1 MSLNHHRNLG
11 GKGLPPT
18 PCTEEE
24 TEAQRRPK
32 TDPQQRKS
40 RESST
45 PAPGPSSPPCPQT
58 APRGWLLPRGD
69 ERPWPEET
77 GSGGPQRFLPAPT
90 PLPLLRSPSPGPL
103 PPWPGVRTPLSI
115 GKGPG
120 VSPLRPRT
128 QSSITLLEVSSLIMA
143 TDTGDTT
150 TPGTHPPPLTGPPP
164 HTQTRDGGWGAHLR
178 GLRWMQTRWA
188 RPLRKA
194 GGLSWTTCCTR
205 RRHLTYSSR
214 RRRKP
219 RKCSAVRMEPG
230 TASAGRR
237 AQPGAGRGGGA
248 RGRGGGR
255 GSPCSTSSGST
266 GLARWASVSRAA
278 LASRSPSTRRRYS
291 SRSRC
296 SSVSLILREV
306 EVWEELGHLGGWS
319 GARVYGLGHPHLSTV
334 FCRVSRLAWQRSRVR
349 RVRLTLMESMQTL
362 SGKRTGLRQADAAAA
377 EGLPRLPTRLS
388 AHRCCGP
395 RQRRPRPC
403 GPAPWTPGRQSWGPA
418 GSGSC
423 RPPRWRVGSGGR
435 GGRVTPA
442 RLPVPTPRAPLPR
455 GLHPPWS
462 QR

>member
-1 MSLNHHRNLG
+1 MH
-11 GKGLPPT
+11 
-18 PCTEEE
+18 
-24 TEAQRRPK
+24 
-32 TDPQQRKS
+32 
-40 RESST
+40 
-45 PAPGPSSPPCPQT
+45 
-58 APRGWLLPRGD
+58 
-69 ERPWPEET
+69 
-77 GSGGPQRFLPAPT
+77 
-90 PLPLLRSPSPGPL
+90 
-103 PPWPGVRTPLSI
+103 
-115 GKGPG
+115 
-120 VSPLRPRT
+120 
-128 QSSITLLEVSSLIMA
+128 
-143 TDTGDTT
+143 
-150 TPGTHPPPLTGPPP
+150 
-164 HTQTRDGGWGAHLR
+164 
-178 GLRWMQTRWA
+178 TRWA

-237 AQPGAGRGGGA
+237 AQPGTRREVGGGGGVGA

-296 SSVSLILREV
+296 SSVSLILQGV
-306 EVWEELGHLGGWS
+306 GVWEELGHLGGWS
-319 GARVYGLGHPHLSTV
+319 GARVYGPGHPHLSTV
-334 FCRVSRLAWQRSRVR
+334 FCRVSKLAWHRSRVR

-362 SGKRTGLRQADAAAA
+362 SGERTGLRQADAAAA
-377 EGLPRLPTRLS
+377 EGPPRLPARLP

-395 RQRRPRPC
+395 RQRRPQPC

-423 RPPRWRVGSGGR
+423 RPPRWRAGSGDR

-442 RLPVPTPRAPLPR
+442 CLPAPTPRLAARWAPPSLVAEVRQREGPR
-455 GLHPPWS
+455 QLDRQTQTCRQSEEQTEVNRERQTDEQIQAQTNREISAGRQAGRRVGSL
-462 QR
+462 